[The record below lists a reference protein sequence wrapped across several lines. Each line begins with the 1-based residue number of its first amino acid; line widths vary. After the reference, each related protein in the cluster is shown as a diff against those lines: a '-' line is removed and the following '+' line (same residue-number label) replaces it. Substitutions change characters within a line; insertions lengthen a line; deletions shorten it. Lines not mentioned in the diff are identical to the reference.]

1 MSLEFVASLIPSG
14 VVGIVALYGIQK
26 VVDAI
31 RVSKYGPA
39 IAAALK
45 ALSDGEITKEEF
57 DEIKS
62 KL

>member
-1 MSLEFVASLIPSG
+1 MASLIPSG

-26 VVDAI
+26 TVDAI
-31 RVSKYGPA
+31 RASKYGPA